1 MGSAFAMSSTS
12 LPYRSRGSYHAL
24 NVLRLLVV
32 SACVS
37 LLSACGYN
45 EFQSK
50 DETVKS
56 SWSEVVN
63 QYQRRAD
70 LVPNLVEVV
79 KGSAKFEKDTLTA
92 VVEARA
98 KVGQV
103 TIGKG
108 VLEDPSAFKKFEDAQ
123 SGLSSALSRLM
134 VVVEKYPELKS
145 TQGFRDLQVQLE
157 GTENR
162 VAVAR
167 MDFNNSAQDY
177 NTAIKRLPGSIIAGF
192 GGFKPRPYFSAAPEA
207 AKAPAVK
214 F

>member
-1 MGSAFAMSSTS
+1 MG
-12 LPYRSRGSYHAL
+12 LEAL
-24 NVLRLLVV
+24 LRLEVIYNPTMKIIGAVLAAALVAVLAVALWAVGAYNGIVGRNEAV
-32 SACVS
+32 STAWAQV
-37 LLSACGYN
+37 
-45 EFQSK
+45 E
-50 DETVKS
+50 
-56 SWSEVVN
+56 N

-79 KGSAKFEKDTLTA
+79 KGSSKFEKDTLTA

-98 KVGQV
+98 NVRQLTVG
-103 TIGKG
+103 KD
-108 VLEDPSAFKKFEDAQ
+108 VLQDPAAFKKFEEAQ
-123 SGLSSALSRLM
+123 GGLSSALSRLM

-167 MDFNNSAQDY
+167 MDFNHAAQDY
-177 NTAIKRLPGSIIAGF
+177 NTSIKRFPGSVVAGF
-192 GGFKPRPYFSAAPEA
+192 GGFKERAYFSAAPEA

>member
-1 MGSAFAMSSTS
+1 MKIIGAVLAAALVAVLAVALWAVGAYNGIVGRNEAVST
-12 LPYRSRGSYHAL
+12 AWAQ
-24 NVLRLLVV
+24 V
-32 SACVS
+32 
-37 LLSACGYN
+37 
-45 EFQSK
+45 E
-50 DETVKS
+50 
-56 SWSEVVN
+56 N

-79 KGSAKFEKDTLTA
+79 KGSSKFEKDTLTA

-98 KVGQV
+98 KVGQLTV
-103 TIGKG
+103 GKD
-108 VLEDPSAFKKFEDAQ
+108 VLQDPAAFKKFEEAQ
-123 SGLSSALSRLM
+123 GGLSSALSRLM

-167 MDFNNSAQDY
+167 MDFNHAAQDY
-177 NTAIKRLPGSIIAGF
+177 NTSIKRFPGSVVAGF
-192 GGFKPRPYFSAAPEA
+192 GGFKERPYFSAAPEA

>member
-1 MGSAFAMSSTS
+1 MGFKALLRLEVIYNRTMKIIAAV
-12 LPYRSRGSYHAL
+12 LGAAALAVLVLGLWAVGSYNGIVGKNEA
-24 NVLRLLVV
+24 V
-32 SACVS
+32 STA
-37 LLSACGYN
+37 
-45 EFQSK
+45 
-50 DETVKS
+50 
-56 SWSEVVN
+56 WSQVEN

-108 VLEDPSAFKKFEDAQ
+108 VLEDPAAFKKFEDAQ

>member
-1 MGSAFAMSSTS
+1 MG
-12 LPYRSRGSYHAL
+12 LEAL
-24 NVLRLLVV
+24 RRLEVIYNPGMKIIGAVLGAVALAVLVV
-32 SACVS
+32 ALWAVGAYNGIVGKNEAVS
-37 LLSACGYN
+37 TA
-45 EFQSK
+45 
-50 DETVKS
+50 
-56 SWSEVVN
+56 WSQVEN

-79 KGSAKFEKDTLTA
+79 KGSAKFEKETLTA

-98 KVGQV
+98 KVGQMTV
-103 TIGKG
+103 GKA
-108 VLEDPSAFKKFEDAQ
+108 VLDDPTAFKKFEDAQ
-123 SGLSSALSRLM
+123 AGLSSALSRLM

-177 NTAIKRLPGSIIAGF
+177 NTAIKRFPGALVAGF
-192 GGFKPRPYFSAAPEA
+192 GGFKARPYFSAAPEA

>member
-1 MGSAFAMSSTS
+1 VD
-12 LPYRSRGSYHAL
+12 HEAL
-24 NVLRLLVV
+24 LRLEVIYNRAMKIIGALIAAIAAIALYAVGTYNGIVGRNEAV
-32 SACVS
+32 STAWAQV
-37 LLSACGYN
+37 
-45 EFQSK
+45 E
-50 DETVKS
+50 
-56 SWSEVVN
+56 N

-79 KGSAKFEKDTLTA
+79 KGSAKFEKDTLAA

-103 TIGKG
+103 TLGKG
-108 VLEDPSAFKKFEDAQ
+108 VLEDPAAFKKFEEAQ

-134 VVVEKYPELKS
+134 VVVEKYPELRS

-167 MDFNNSAQDY
+167 MDFNSAAQGY
-177 NTAIKRLPGSIIAGF
+177 NTAIKRFPGSLVAGY
-192 GGFKPRPYFSAAPEA
+192 GGFKERPYFAAAPEA

>member
-1 MGSAFAMSSTS
+1 MG
-12 LPYRSRGSYHAL
+12 LQAL
-24 NVLRLLVV
+24 FRLEVIYNSPMKIIGAVLGAVALAVLVV
-32 SACVS
+32 GLWAVG
-37 LLSACGYN
+37 AYN
-45 EFQSK
+45 GIVGKSEA
-50 DETVKS
+50 VKTA
-56 SWSEVVN
+56 WAQVEN

-79 KGSAKFEKDTLTA
+79 KGSSKFEKETLTA

-103 TIGKG
+103 TLGKG
-108 VLEDPSAFKKFEDAQ
+108 VLEDPAAFKKFEEAQ
-123 SGLSSALSRLM
+123 GGLSSALSRLM

-162 VAVAR
+162 VTVAR

-177 NTAIKRLPGSIIAGF
+177 NTAIKRFPGSLVAGF
-192 GGFKPRPYFSAAPEA
+192 GHFSERPYFQAAPEA
-207 AKAPAVK
+207 AKAPVVK

>member
-1 MGSAFAMSSTS
+1 MGLKALRRLEVIYNPIMKIIGAV
-12 LPYRSRGSYHAL
+12 LGAVALAVLVVALWAVGSY
-24 NVLRLLVV
+24 NGIV
-32 SACVS
+32 
-37 LLSACGYN
+37 GKN
-45 EFQSK
+45 EA
-50 DETVKS
+50 VKTA
-56 SWSEVVN
+56 WAGVEN

-70 LVPNLVEVV
+70 LIPNLVEVV
-79 KGSAKFEKDTLTA
+79 KGSSKFEKDTLLA

-103 TIGKG
+103 TLGKG
-108 VLEDPSAFKKFEDAQ
+108 VLEDPAAFKKFEEAQ
-123 SGLSSALSRLM
+123 GGLSSALSRLM

-167 MDFNNSAQDY
+167 MDFNNAAQDY
-177 NTAIKRLPGSIIAGF
+177 NTAIKRFPGALVAGF
-192 GGFKPRPYFSAAPEA
+192 GGFKERPYFAAAPEA

>member
-1 MGSAFAMSSTS
+1 MG
-12 LPYRSRGSYHAL
+12 LQAL
-24 NVLRLLVV
+24 RRLEVIYNPSMKIIGAVLGAVALIVLVLALWAV
-32 SACVS
+32 GA
-37 LLSACGYN
+37 YN
-45 EFQSK
+45 GIVGKSEG
-50 DETVKS
+50 VKTA
-56 SWSEVVN
+56 WAQVEN

-79 KGSAKFEKDTLTA
+79 KGSSKFEKDTLTA

-103 TIGKG
+103 TLGKG
-108 VLEDPSAFKKFEDAQ
+108 VLEDPAAFKKFEEAQ
-123 SGLSSALSRLM
+123 GGLSSALSRLM

-177 NTAIKRLPGSIIAGF
+177 NTAIKRFPGALVAGF
-192 GGFKPRPYFSAAPEA
+192 GGFKERPYFAAAPEA

>member
-1 MGSAFAMSSTS
+1 MKTIGAALGAVLVAVLAAALWAVGAYNGIVGRNEAVST
-12 LPYRSRGSYHAL
+12 AWAQ
-24 NVLRLLVV
+24 V
-32 SACVS
+32 
-37 LLSACGYN
+37 
-45 EFQSK
+45 E
-50 DETVKS
+50 
-56 SWSEVVN
+56 N

-79 KGSAKFEKDTLTA
+79 KGSSKFEKDTLTA

-98 KVGQV
+98 KVGQLTV
-103 TIGKG
+103 GKD
-108 VLEDPSAFKKFEDAQ
+108 VLQDPAAFKKFEEAQ
-123 SGLSSALSRLM
+123 GGLTSALSRLM

-145 TQGFRDLQVQLE
+145 TQAFRDLQVQLE

-177 NTAIKRLPGSIIAGF
+177 NTSIKRFPGSVVAGF
-192 GGFKPRPYFSAAPEA
+192 GGFKERPYFSAAPEA

>member
-1 MGSAFAMSSTS
+1 MKIIGA
-12 LPYRSRGSYHAL
+12 
-24 NVLRLLVV
+24 VLGAAVVAVLVV
-32 SACVS
+32 GLWAVG
-37 LLSACGYN
+37 AYN
-45 EFQSK
+45 GIIGKNEG
-50 DETVKS
+50 VKTA
-56 SWSEVVN
+56 WSQVEN

-70 LVPNLVEVV
+70 LVPNLVETV
-79 KGSAKFEKDTLTA
+79 KGSSKFEKDTLTA

-103 TIGKG
+103 SIGKG
-108 VLEDPSAFKKFEDAQ
+108 VLEDPAAFKKFEEAQ
-123 SGLSSALSRLM
+123 GGLTSALSRLM

-162 VAVAR
+162 VTVAR
-167 MDFNNSAQDY
+167 MDFNNAAQDY
-177 NTAIKRLPGSIIAGF
+177 NTSIKVFPGSLVAGF
-192 GGFKPRPYFSAAPEA
+192 GGFKERPYFAAAPEA